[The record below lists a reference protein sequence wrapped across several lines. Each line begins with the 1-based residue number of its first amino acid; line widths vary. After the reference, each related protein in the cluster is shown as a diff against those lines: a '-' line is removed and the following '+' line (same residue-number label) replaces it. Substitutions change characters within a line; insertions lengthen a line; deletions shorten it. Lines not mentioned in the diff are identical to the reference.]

1 MERKPTRPSPVP
13 GTSKKKKSDLSLT
26 SSRQA
31 VDLTDVSQ
39 NLRGDDGGKTDN
51 TEKEKA
57 ARLESPDL
65 VWLEENATDYLD
77 QKERNHESVQ
87 QPYPFHPSE
96 TLRVL
101 IPEAEV
107 GPRYCKGPVDRCRV
121 GCTTETAHSILPKLT
136 QNTHPKVRAKST
148 QGRLRRAKSTQGRCK
163 CGRSPPMKVSRT
175 RKNFYRMFLTCD
187 GCGYFRWM
195 DSLDSS
201 WAR

>member
-13 GTSKKKKSDLSLT
+13 GTSKKKSDLSLT

-31 VDLTDVSQ
+31 VDLMDVSQ
-39 NLRGDDGGKTDN
+39 NLRVDDGGKTDN

-57 ARLESPDL
+57 ARWESPNL

-101 IPEAEV
+101 IPKAEV
-107 GPRYCKGPVDRCRV
+107 GPRYCKGPVDGCWV

-148 QGRLRRAKSTQGRCK
+148 QGRCK

-175 RKNFYRMFLTCD
+175 LKNRHRMFLTCD
-187 GCGYFRWM
+187 RCGYFRWM

>member
-39 NLRGDDGGKTDN
+39 NLRVDDGGKTDN

-107 GPRYCKGPVDRCRV
+107 GPRYCKGPVGRCPV

-136 QNTHPKVRAKST
+136 QNTSQSTSQEHPWST
-148 QGRLRRAKSTQGRCK
+148 STSQEHPWPMQMRPLSTHEGEPHPQEFLPNVFDLRSLWLL
-163 CGRSPPMKVSRT
+163 SM
-175 RKNFYRMFLTCD
+175 D
-187 GCGYFRWM
+187 GQPR
-195 DSLDSS
+195 
-201 WAR
+201 

>member
-13 GTSKKKKSDLSLT
+13 GTSKKKKLDLSLT

-31 VDLTDVSQ
+31 EDLTNVSQ
-39 NLRGDDGGKTDN
+39 TRRVDDVEKTDN

-65 VWLEENATDYLD
+65 VWLEKNATDCLD

-101 IPEAEV
+101 IPKAEV
-107 GPRYCKGPVDRCRV
+107 GPRYCKGPVDGCWV

-148 QGRLRRAKSTQGRCK
+148 QGRRRRAKSTQGRCK

-175 RKNFYRMFLTCD
+175 LKNRHRMFLTCD
-187 GCGYFRWM
+187 RCGYFRWM